1 MFQAFRRFQ
10 RAVIQRYFFLA
21 LVASLAICF
30 SAAPVRAQTSFDDS
44 IKQIDTLVATLGAMI
59 VTFSG
64 LVISPLGIRSAA
76 RAYDHIVLR
85 NL

>member
-21 LVASLAICF
+21 LVASLAIF
-30 SAAPVRAQTSFDDS
+30 SAVPVRAQDNSFQQS
-44 IKQIDTLVATLGAMI
+44 IQQIDTLVATLGAMI